1 MSYKLP
7 VIKLDQTPADKPK
20 ANKEDLNPNKKL
32 GFENSQTRSESF
44 RVRIQKQES
53 SSESS
58 EIRKVKEE
66 LADC

>member
-44 RVRIQKQES
+44 RVRIQKKEF

-58 EIRKVKEE
+58 EIKKV
-66 LADC
+66 